1 MGDPVIQLGR
11 YALHAEIAAGGMATV
26 YLGRLHGAVGFGRTV
41 AIKRLHPHLAKDT
54 EFVSMFLDEARLAAR
69 VQHPNVVPTLDVVTS
84 DGELFLVL
92 EYIRGESLSALLR
105 AAKAA
110 KERLKLPIVAAL
122 ITGMLHGLHAA
133 HEATDE
139 QGAPLNIVHRDVSPQ
154 NVLIG
159 VDGIPRLLDFG
170 VAKAE
175 LRLQTTREG
184 QLKGKLAYM
193 PPEQLE
199 GVVSRATDI
208 YAAGVVLWEALA
220 GERLFKGETEAQI
233 MNLIVTMEIPPPST
247 RNPLVPKELDAIVL
261 KALSRSPG
269 DRFATAEDMAA
280 AIDRVVGP
288 APAREVANV
297 LERYL
302 AESIDKR
309 KKIVADIESA
319 SSVPG
324 KGELLRLVDART
336 SGDLPSAPSLPR
348 IPPSPESA
356 PTTALGH
363 VSTASL
369 TMSQAPP
376 PRSRSS
382 LVLLLLM
389 VPVLV
394 GGIAAGAYFARSS
407 AAPVPAV
414 ATASATATAITTATA
429 TETVPSSTAIASAPL
444 PAPSASVAATPK
456 PSATNR
462 HVGPSTTKTTTT
474 AVHTATTTT
483 HTSDPNAIPDDRR

>member
-1 MGDPVIQLGR
+1 MGEPVIQLGR

-92 EYIRGESLSALLR
+92 EYVRGESLSALIR

-110 KERLKLPIVAAL
+110 KEPLKLPIVAAL
-122 ITGMLHGLHAA
+122 VTGMLHGLHAA

-154 NVLIG
+154 NVIIG

-193 PPEQLE
+193 PPEQLN

-208 YAAGVVLWEALA
+208 YAAGVVLWEALTN
-220 GERLFKGETEAQI
+220 ERLFRGETEAQI
-233 MNLIVTMEIPPPST
+233 MNMIVTMPIPAPST
-247 RNPLVPKELDAIVL
+247 RNPLVPKELDAIAL

-269 DRFATAEDMAA
+269 DRFATAEEMAA
-280 AIDRVVGP
+280 AIERVVAP
-288 APAREVANV
+288 APARDVANV

-302 AESIDKR
+302 AESIDRR

-324 KGELLRLVDART
+324 KGELLRLVDSRA
-336 SGDLPSAPSLPR
+336 SGDLPSASSMPQ

-356 PTTALGH
+356 PNALGQ

-369 TMSQAPP
+369 TLSQAPP

-389 VPVLV
+389 LPVLA
-394 GGIAAGAYFARSS
+394 GGIAAGAYFARSAPPATPASS
-407 AAPVPAV
+407 AVTSTATSTG
-414 ATASATATAITTATA
+414 TASAIEATTAPPPPPT
-429 TETVPSSTAIASAPL
+429 ASAS
-444 PAPSASVAATPK
+444 APSASASTSSRPTTIV
-456 PSATNR
+456 
-462 HVGPSTTKTTTT
+462 HHGGQTTKPIGPPSSTHGTTTT
-474 AVHTATTTT
+474 
-483 HTSDPNAIPDDRR
+483 TSDPNAIPEGRR

>member
-1 MGDPVIQLGR
+1 MGEPVIQLGR

-110 KERLKLPIVAAL
+110 KQPLKLPIVVAL

-139 QGAPLNIVHRDVSPQ
+139 QGAPLHIVHRDVSPQ

-193 PPEQLE
+193 SPEQLN

-208 YAAGVVLWEALA
+208 YAAGVVLWEALS

-233 MNLIVTMEIPPPST
+233 MNMIVTMPIPAPST
-247 RNPLVPKELDAIVL
+247 RNPLVPKELDAITL
-261 KALSRSPG
+261 KALSRSPN

-280 AIDRVVGP
+280 AIERVVGP
-288 APAREVANV
+288 ATARDVANV

-302 AESIDKR
+302 SESIEKR

-319 SSVPG
+319 ASVPG

-336 SGDLPSAPSLPR
+336 SGDLPRAPSMPR

-376 PRSRSS
+376 ARSRSS
-382 LVLLLLM
+382 LVLLLLLL
-389 VPVLV
+389 PVLG

-407 AAPVPAV
+407 APPTPAV
-414 ATASATATAITTATA
+414 SPLSATATALDT
-429 TETVPSSTAIASAPL
+429 PP
-444 PAPSASVAATPK
+444 PAPPARPPPPVPVASASVATTAK
-456 PSATNR
+456 ASATVR
-462 HVGPSTTKTTTT
+462 HGAPTATKTTTSAT
-474 AVHTATTTT
+474 HTATTTT
-483 HTSDPNAIPDDRR
+483 TSDPNAIPDDRR